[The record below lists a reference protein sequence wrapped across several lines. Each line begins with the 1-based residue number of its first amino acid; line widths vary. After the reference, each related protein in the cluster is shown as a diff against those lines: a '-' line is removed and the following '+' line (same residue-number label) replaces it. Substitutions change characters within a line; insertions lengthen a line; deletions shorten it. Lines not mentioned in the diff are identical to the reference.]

1 MTAAH
6 PVPTP
11 RATPPLRAGRG
22 GPVGAPPR
30 RRVRAAETTGGAV
43 GPGAPHPASPRFGEG
58 TRWSSP
64 RPARAVRRIL
74 WAAAFLL
81 TSPAAAQVPPAPAD
95 TLAAPDA
102 IDARFEALVED
113 GVEGD
118 PTALLERL
126 ASLRAD
132 PLDVNAATAEELAQ
146 VPALGPLGGAAVVRE
161 REAGGPFAS
170 LGDLR
175 RVRGLSD
182 GDVRDAAPYLT
193 VGAGR
198 PARFPAP
205 PTVADLRSDLR
216 VAAVQRVQ
224 RRLDLAAGYLG
235 PDSARAYPGGPA
247 RLYTR
252 LSATVRRQ
260 LSVNLTLE
268 KDPGETFEGGV
279 DYVSGHAALLDA
291 GRVDALV
298 VGDFVAEF
306 GQGVVLWRA
315 SGFGKGPDA
324 VGGPIRSGRGLRPY
338 GSVDETNFLRGVG
351 LTVAAAPG
359 LYVSAFAS
367 RRDLDAS
374 VLAPDTLDGRGADG
388 LGVVTSLSADGL
400 HRTDRERARAGAL
413 GETLVGGG
421 AEVRVSSAALVGRA
435 GVVGTRSTFD
445 APLARG
451 DRPDQLFDFEGTEAT
466 TLSAY
471 ADASGRAG
479 RAFGEVARGPGGAL
493 GGVAG
498 LLADLG
504 GADLLVVGRHY
515 APGFTALHGY
525 PFGERNGAGQN
536 ETGLYAGLRLRPAPA
551 WTVDAYVDQY
561 RFPFLRFNVPRP
573 SRGHEALV
581 RVEHRPRR
589 YLRASL
595 QARTETREVG
605 LDVPNAVAGS
615 VVGALGERTRQS
627 VRFQGEWD
635 ASRRLRLRARV
646 EGSRAVAPGGGPQAG
661 GAVQLGSLVYQDV
674 RWQAT
679 PWLRADAR
687 LALFETDG
695 FDARIYVFE
704 NDLTGVFSV
713 PALAGRGARAY
724 VLLSAEPVPALVVQ
738 AKLAATW
745 LRDVRRIGS
754 GADAVEGN
762 RVRDLGLQVRYR
774 F

>member
-1 MTAAH
+1 MAAR
-6 PVPTP
+6 PAAPAAP
-11 RATPPLRAGRG
+11 RRAVHRPASGRGARAGW
-22 GPVGAPPR
+22 PMC
-30 RRVRAAETTGGAV
+30 AA
-43 GPGAPHPASPRFGEG
+43 
-58 TRWSSP
+58 
-64 RPARAVRRIL
+64 L
-74 WAAAFLL
+74 AALALAA
-81 TSPAAAQVPPAPAD
+81 SPAAQVLPTPPD
-95 TLAAPDA
+95 TTAVPDE

-118 PTALLERL
+118 PTALLELLTALRL
-126 ASLRAD
+126 D
-132 PLDVNAATAEELAQ
+132 PLDVNVATAEELAQ
-146 VPALGPLGGAAVVRE
+146 VPALGPLGAAAVVRE
-161 REAGGPFAS
+161 REAGGAFAS
-170 LGDLR
+170 LDDLR
-175 RVRGLSD
+175 RVAELPEAA
-182 GDVRDAAPYLT
+182 VLDAAPYLT
-193 VGAGR
+193 VGRAR

-205 PTVADLRSDLR
+205 PAWSDLRSEVR
-216 VAAVQRVQ
+216 VTATQRVQ
-224 RRLDLAAGYLG
+224 RRLDLAEGYLG
-235 PDSARAYPGGPA
+235 ADSARAYPGGPA

-252 LSATVRRQ
+252 LQATVRRQ

-268 KDPGETFEGGV
+268 KDPGERLGGGAGI

-324 VGGPIRSGRGLRPY
+324 VGGPVRSGRGLRPY
-338 GSVDETNFLRGVG
+338 GSVDETNFLRGAG
-351 LTVAAAPG
+351 LTVAVTPA

-374 VLAPDTLDGRGADG
+374 VVAPDTLGGDGPG
-388 LGVVTSLSADGL
+388 LVTSRAADGL
-400 HRTDRERARAGAL
+400 HRTERERARRGAL

-421 AEVRVSSAALVGRA
+421 AEARVSTARVVGRA
-435 GVVGTRSTFD
+435 GVVATRSTFD
-445 APLARG
+445 PALARG
-451 DRPDQLFDFEGTEAT
+451 DRPDQLFGFEGTEAT
-466 TLSAY
+466 TVSAY
-471 ADASGRAG
+471 ADAAVGAG
-479 RAFGEVARGPGGAL
+479 RAFGEIATTGGAL

-515 APGFTALHGY
+515 DPGFTAFHGY

-551 WTVDAYVDQY
+551 WVVNAYLDQY
-561 RFPFLRFNVPRP
+561 RFPFLRFTVPRP

-605 LDVPNAVAGS
+605 VDVPGVVAGS
-615 VVGALGERTRQS
+615 TVGGLGERTRQS
-627 VRFQGEWD
+627 VRLQGEWD
-635 ASRRLRLRARV
+635 ASRALRLRARV
-646 EGSRAVAPGGGPQAG
+646 EGSRAVAPSAEG

-674 RWQAT
+674 RWQAA
-679 PWLRADAR
+679 PWLRASAR
-687 LALFETDG
+687 LAVFETDG
-695 FDARIYVFE
+695 FDARIFVFE

-724 VLLSAEPVPALVVQ
+724 VLVSAEPRPGWVVQ
-738 AKLAATW
+738 GRLAATW

-762 RVRDLGLQVRYR
+762 RVRDLGVQVRVR